1 VPTLV
6 VHTFPPLLPNRFS
19 SSFVTRRDLITEK
32 QALAVHHYPRS
43 ILGSKCKFACG
54 LDLSVGLCDKMDHI
68 AHAVRLAKSVL
79 GSKRTATAIT
89 SYEEFV
95 AVTAV
100 IHGLPNSI

>member
-1 VPTLV
+1 
-6 VHTFPPLLPNRFS
+6 
-19 SSFVTRRDLITEK
+19 
-32 QALAVHHYPRS
+32 
-43 ILGSKCKFACG
+43 
-54 LDLSVGLCDKMDHI
+54 MDHI

-100 IHGLPNSI
+100 IHGVHNSF

>member
-1 VPTLV
+1 M
-6 VHTFPPLLPNRFS
+6 
-19 SSFVTRRDLITEK
+19 
-32 QALAVHHYPRS
+32 
-43 ILGSKCKFACG
+43 GSKCKFACG

-68 AHAVRLAKSVL
+68 AHAVRLAKSTWHL
-79 GSKRTATAIT
+79 GSKRTVTAIT